1 MVRYRRLYIPGG
13 TYFFTLTLADR
24 RATLLVDHITALRQA
39 FRTTKARAPFT
50 INAIVILPDH
60 LHVLMTLPEDD
71 PAFSNRLRQI
81 KVRFTR
87 DLLATG
93 LDLMPDASGEYRL
106 WQHRYWEHAVRDEA
120 DLANHIAYIHINPVK
135 HGLVDRVA
143 DWPHS
148 SFHRFV
154 RQGLIPRDWAGTL
167 PAAETGFGE

>member
-1 MVRYRRLYIPGG
+1 
-13 TYFFTLTLADR
+13 LT
-24 RATLLVDHITALRQA
+24 TSP
-39 FRTTKARAPFT
+39 PFT

-71 PAFSNRLRQI
+71 SAFSNRLRQI
-81 KVRFTR
+81 KARFTR
-87 DLLATG
+87 ELLATG
-93 LDLMPDASGEYRL
+93 LELKPDASGEYRI

-154 RQGLIPRDWAGTL
+154 RQGLIPRDWAEAL